1 MQNYLSYLTLGG
13 GGRMEKSMAD
23 IKKYKKNDG
32 TTAYMFNAYVGKHPR
47 TGKNVYRKRQGFK
60 TKKQAE
66 IAYANLITEIDE
78 NGIED
83 IKKPITFDELYH
95 LWFDQI
101 RLDVKGSTANSYRRW
116 YLNYI
121 KPYLGDVS
129 LDKLSVVT
137 CQKFVND
144 LRKSGIN
151 SYAQHRHLANQ
162 ILRYA
167 VSMEIIPDN
176 PMRKTI
182 LPRRVKKETQLK
194 FYTKAELEHFFNCL
208 EDDGNQMRFVFF
220 RVLAFTGVRKGEALG
235 LQWEDIDFKNKKM
248 SINKTVSVDL
258 DGNTVTQEPKTDSSK
273 RVISID
279 DVTLKLL
286 KKWRMVQRNE
296 YFQRGFNTSSKEQF
310 IFTQENNQVFK
321 GEVVTYWLNR
331 ILNKYDL
338 PRITPHVFRHTH
350 TSLLLQ
356 AGIPVKE
363 VCDRLGH
370 KDISITLGIYAHVM
384 PEEKEKTAE
393 KFANFVNF

>member
-1 MQNYLSYLTLGG
+1 
-13 GGRMEKSMAD
+13 MAD

-129 LDKLSVVT
+129 LDKSSVVT

-208 EDDGNQMRFVFF
+208 EDDGNQMRFVCF

-258 DGNTVTQEPKTDSSK
+258 DENTV
-273 RVISID
+273 
-279 DVTLKLL
+279 
-286 KKWRMVQRNE
+286 
-296 YFQRGFNTSSKEQF
+296 
-310 IFTQENNQVFK
+310 
-321 GEVVTYWLNR
+321 
-331 ILNKYDL
+331 
-338 PRITPHVFRHTH
+338 H
-350 TSLLLQ
+350 
-356 AGIPVKE
+356 AG
-363 VCDRLGH
+363 
-370 KDISITLGIYAHVM
+370 A
-384 PEEKEKTAE
+384 
-393 KFANFVNF
+393 